1 MDWAETIMA
10 TSIIPARWFACTIDV
25 VYVDPTEQVPSVLK
39 KPPPHHEPFDGGPY
53 AFKPRRYAY
62 AKSYKAYY
70 VGDEQASVSNQPAL
84 RRTESFKTLLKI
96 LETNYEFRKELFEGL
111 SAADI
116 SHMAVAFGLKLS
128 QSEKRKHLN
137 PAKVISEHFTM
148 VKECIKLGWGV
159 TILGQDTAK
168 VINSLIN
175 PVGGSKRCIRPD
187 ILADP
192 NLPAQVT
199 KCLLVFTAPQRGTDP
214 KIWKQ
219 TGGTPEELEEFTGLG
234 RVLAQPRFSEWTYT
248 AFKMITTVHGFYFV
262 RKTPSGIYT
271 VRQLRG
277 LIGCPSTF
285 PRTLN
290 IMAGRDPLRSRDAET
305 RSRPGST
312 VRYMNLH
319 STPSEMMMKTLG
331 LRDGGCLL
339 QKMIN

>member
-1 MDWAETIMA
+1 LAKIIMA
-10 TSIIPARWFACTIDV
+10 TSIIPARWFACTIDA
-25 VYVDPTEQVPSVLK
+25 VYVDPTEKIPLFLE
-39 KPPPHHEPFDGGPY
+39 KPPPHHEPFEGGSF
-53 AFKPRRYAY
+53 AFKPSRYAY

-96 LETNYEFRKELFEGL
+96 LDTDYEFRKELFEGL

-137 PAKVISEHFTM
+137 PAKVICEHFTGA
-148 VKECIKLGWGV
+148 KECIKLGWGV

-168 VINSLIN
+168 AINSLIN
-175 PVGGSKRCIRPD
+175 PAGGSKRCIRPD

-192 NLPAQVT
+192 NPPAQVT

-234 RVLAQPRFSEWTYT
+234 RGLAQPTFSEWAYT
-248 AFKMITTVHGFYFV
+248 AFKMIATVHGFYYV
-262 RKTPSGIYT
+262 HKQSSGIRT
-271 VRQLRG
+271 GGQLRG
-277 LIGCPSTF
+277 LIGCSSTF
-285 PRTLN
+285 PRRLDM
-290 IMAGRDPLRSRDAET
+290 MADRDPLRLRGAET
-305 RSRPGST
+305 RSRLST
-312 VRYMNLH
+312 VRNMNLH
-319 STPSEMMMKTLG
+319 GTPAEMKTKTLG
-331 LRDGGCLL
+331 LRDGRCLL